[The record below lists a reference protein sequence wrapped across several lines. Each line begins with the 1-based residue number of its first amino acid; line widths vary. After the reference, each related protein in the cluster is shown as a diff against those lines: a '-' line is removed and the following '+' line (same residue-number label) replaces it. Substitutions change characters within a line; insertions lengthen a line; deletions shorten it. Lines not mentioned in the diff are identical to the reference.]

1 MLPASPAPGHA
12 RRGRHCAS
20 TTAAPPREGRSAPMP
35 LTRRRSNQR
44 FLHTRANLVAISALP
59 QWPGAANLLTQ
70 TPSWSSGSS
79 SSSSLPGQSV
89 VSASR
94 VSVVQTSPPEGSTA
108 SRTVVHSSAAV
119 YCVATCRPQV
129 LNKATFYMT
138 LFPRNPWQATSEIY
152 TALCRVR
159 LANSPPRSAEASSHT
174 SPTPR
179 QRQASWVSTHN
190 HRNLTLPCTS
200 ASTLDTVH
208 RAGSMSSDRQVQP
221 KGVSTQRHAALRI
234 HLTCHQQYNTDA

>member
-1 MLPASPAPGHA
+1 
-12 RRGRHCAS
+12 
-20 TTAAPPREGRSAPMP
+20 MP

-44 FLHTRANLVAISALP
+44 FLHTRGNLVAISALP

-79 SSSSLPGQSV
+79 SSNSSSSSSSSSRNSSSSSSRRMPHQSV

-94 VSVVQTSPPEGSTA
+94 VSVVQTSPKEGSTS

-138 LFPRNPWQATSEIY
+138 LLSRIPLQATSDIY
-152 TALCRVR
+152 AALWWRHLPTAIV
-159 LANSPPRSAEASSHT
+159 RSAEVSSRSAYQQVAASGIMS
-174 SPTPR
+174 
-179 QRQASWVSTHN
+179 Q
-190 HRNLTLPCTS
+190 CTNS
-200 ASTLDTVH
+200 LE
-208 RAGSMSSDRQVQP
+208 
-221 KGVSTQRHAALRI
+221 
-234 HLTCHQQYNTDA
+234 